1 MALRF
6 LLSSLKLKRQHP
18 YNSMP
23 KYVFERWIDKKK
35 VYRTYDTDKS
45 QFICQTPKGKL
56 YKKKVFMEFYLYHP
70 VGTKKSIDT
79 DITRDVPWVEAD
91 RLAREYAPKDLY
103 DKIFRVWKK
112 STNSHTGPH
121 SYVILDDRTRTMAM
135 RHAHKLNT
143 SVTQFVRMLIQ
154 KWDDYH

>member
-1 MALRF
+1 
-6 LLSSLKLKRQHP
+6 
-18 YNSMP
+18 MP
-23 KYVFERWIDKKK
+23 KYWYRKRINGKQIF
-35 VYRTYDTDKS
+35 RTYDPDKS
-45 QFICQTPKGKL
+45 MFICQTPKGKL
-56 YKKKVFMEFYLYHP
+56 YKKKNFMEFYLYHP
-70 VGTKKSIDT
+70 AGPKRCLET
-79 DITRDVPWVEAD
+79 DITRDVPWVEAEK
-91 RLAREYAPKDLY
+91 LAHENAPKDVH

-121 SYVILDDRTRTMAM
+121 STVILDDRTRTMAM